1 MSLGTSR
8 RLFPATRLTQAHCG
22 RPKRARPTYR
32 PPSVCRRC
40 GAPITLSRSSCASCA
55 VAVSREGLIE
65 AAKLGREAGHSHEA
79 RARQAE
85 KLRRHAAE
93 VKAWSPSEQLGWLT
107 VEVYLEKIQPHLA
120 GITVAAI
127 SSALDISQPYAAEI
141 LRRSICAAS
150 TPLADGRR
158 LHGSSSTQRKSEI
171 AKQKRLWF
179 WQIHNMPLSRAMPK
193 VYRAWN
199 VCQNRKALI
208 RFGR

>member
-1 MSLGTSR
+1 MR
-8 RLFPATRLTQAHCG
+8 RRGFER
-22 RPKRARPTYR
+22 RPHRGGKAGEGSR
-32 PPSVCRRC
+32 PP
-40 GAPITLSRSSCASCA
+40 GQ
-55 VAVSREGLIE
+55 
-65 AAKLGREAGHSHEA
+65 SHEA

-127 SSALDISQPYAAEI
+127 SSALDISLPA
-141 LRRSICAAS
+141 LRRRNPAQVDMRRIHA
-150 TPLADGRR
+150 TGRR

-199 VCQNRKALI
+199 VC
-208 RFGR
+208 